1 MEKGN
6 TMGISR
12 TKSDQLVES
21 MVAALK
27 SPQSSD
33 HSANGAVEGSG
44 GLSRKSSRRITAASP
59 GHSERKNT
67 HIRKTR
73 SAQLKIDFDEL
84 GSGAALSRASS
95 ASLGLSF
102 SFTGFTMPPD
112 QIGDTKPFSDD
123 DMIRKSFS
131 PLIYFNF
138 IHYLT
143 RLWYKIN

>member
-1 MEKGN
+1 
-6 TMGISR
+6 MGISR
-12 TKSDQLVES
+12 TQSDQLAES

-33 HSANGAVEGSG
+33 HSTNGALEGSG

-59 GHSERKNT
+59 GRGGSKNS

-102 SFTGFTMPPD
+102 GFTGFTMPPD
-112 QIGDTKPFSDD
+112 QIADTKPFSDD
-123 DMIRKSFS
+123 DMIRKYLLHF
-131 PLIYFNF
+131 YYTF
-138 IHYLT
+138 IH
-143 RLWYKIN
+143 

>member
-1 MEKGN
+1 VGSLIFFIVMERGN

-21 MVAALK
+21 MAAALK

-44 GLSRKSSRRITAASP
+44 GLSRKSSMRITAASP
-59 GHSERKNT
+59 GRSGGRNT
-67 HIRKTR
+67 RIRKTR

-112 QIGDTKPFSDD
+112 QIADTKPFSDD
-123 DMIRKSFS
+123 DMIRKLAF
-131 PLIYFNF
+131 L
-138 IHYLT
+138 H
-143 RLWYKIN
+143 